1 MNANDYL
8 KLYQD
13 LTAKGYTSTMEEL
26 MEQILADQDPRAV
39 DQQIGMV
46 TAYAYAVSKGFVGTE
61 DEFAELMANLGT
73 TAQEIKAAVE
83 NFVNNTVPAAV
94 QQVTATGETQVRN
107 VNTAGETQLQSVN
120 TAGAAQRQQIT
131 TEGTQQRQS
140 VTEAGAQ
147 QLQAINTAGEAVMAA
162 AERSASAAARSA
174 TEAGS
179 AKTDAEAA
187 KTEAQRAAS
196 AAADSSAAA
205 ATSAALATSVV
216 NLTDKDDE
224 NKLYSMAWSVE
235 NGFPV
240 LTLTER
246 T

>member
-13 LTAKGYTSTMEEL
+13 LTAKGYTGTMEEL

-107 VNTAGETQLQSVN
+107 VNTAGE
-120 TAGAAQRQQIT
+120 
-131 TEGTQQRQS
+131 
-140 VTEAGAQ
+140 Q
-147 QLQAINTAGEAVMAA
+147 QLQAINTAGEAIMTAA
-162 AERSASAAARSA
+162 ARYASAAAESA

-179 AKTDAEAA
+179 AKIDAEAA
-187 KTEAQRAAS
+187 KAEAQRAAS
-196 AAADSSAAA
+196 AAADSSTAA
-205 ATSAALATSVV
+205 ATSAALATSLVT
-216 NLTDKDDE
+216 LTDKDDD
-224 NKLYSMAWSVE
+224 NKLYAMAWSVE

>member
-8 KLYQD
+8 SLYKN
-13 LTAKGYTSTMEEL
+13 LTANGYTGTMEEL
-26 MEQILADQDPRAV
+26 MEQMQADQDPRAV
-39 DQQIGMV
+39 DQNIGMV

-83 NFVNNTVPAAV
+83 AFVNITVPAAV
-94 QQVTATGETQVRN
+94 QQVTTTGETQVQN
-107 VNTAGETQLQSVN
+107 VNTAGAE
-120 TAGAAQRQQIT
+120 QRQRIT

-140 VTEAGAQ
+140 VTEAGTQ
-147 QLQAINTAGEAVMAA
+147 QLQAINTAGEAVMTE
-162 AERSASAAARSA
+162 AERSASAAAESA
-174 TEAGS
+174 TEAGN
-179 AKTDAEAA
+179 AKTDAETA

-196 AAADSSAAA
+196 AAAVSSTAA

-224 NKLYSMAWSVE
+224 NKLYAMAWSVE

>member
-8 KLYQD
+8 KLYQN
-13 LTAKGYTSTMEEL
+13 LTANGYTGTMEEL
-26 MEQILADQDPRAV
+26 MQQILADQDTHTV

-46 TAYAYAVSKGFVGTE
+46 TAYAYAVSKGYTGTE

-83 NFVNNTVPAAV
+83 YFVNITVPAAV
-94 QQVTATGETQVRN
+94 QQVTTTGETQVQT
-107 VNTAGETQLQSVN
+107 VNA
-120 TAGAAQRQQIT
+120 AGA
-131 TEGTQQRQS
+131 EQRQS
-140 VTEAGAQ
+140 VTEAGTQ
-147 QLQAINTAGEAVMAA
+147 QLQAINTAGEAVMTE
-162 AERSASAAARSA
+162 AERSASAAAESA

-196 AAADSSAAA
+196 AAADSSTAA

-216 NLTDKDDE
+216 NMTDKDDE
-224 NKLYSMAWSVE
+224 NKLYAMAWSVE